1 MIKKGGMQLRNA
13 PDIPVLHQ
21 MLSKAVQKGGEKQY
35 ASWRNAD
42 NLLITLEVVSTL
54 KERKLI
60 WQLYCEK
67 AGRKIELCQ
76 CVGHDILMVYN
87 QVLNAVQG
95 ASSAATRPD
104 DVSRLNR
111 TREARN
117 TALDKL
123 QAQSQSAQNSEKA
136 DKAVTIEPA
145 RPSRPVERPV
155 TAEFRP
161 IPDPEPD
168 SRTTQNPTPNPAPV
182 PNTIPAPVMPER
194 SVTPPPT
201 PGSAPASGP
210 SSALGPAVSPNQSQS
225 GANSPPPNYFKEIER
240 PRRVESQK
248 PADSVP
254 SSNSFP
260 SPSAGSNSSA
270 NQAPAQP
277 HAVPPSQAPFPN
289 PVQES
294 FRQVTPPL
302 AAPRPQ
308 PAPQPQPSSQPQPDK
323 QTGQRPA
330 SAQDRPADN
339 RSSDERPAAPE
350 QGDLKSISL
359 IKLLKQYKG
368 ARVSGR
374 LRVDTKDASAVLYLN
389 QGEVLQA
396 MLGELTG
403 DEALTEI
410 LLLGDGNFSLSTGIS
425 TGGMKRTVET
435 PAEVLLANH
444 RQMAHLVK
452 ELQDY
457 GMSANSTFVRA
468 DASLTKAQFLQI
480 AAHEAPMDPEVMA
493 GIYIKL
499 DGKQTLADLAKSSK
513 MPRLKLV
520 EAIYHM
526 VSFELVDISNAPAS
540 VAPKQLTVIPK
551 KIDGTLIQSVMMSLR
566 REDTGLFIYPAFL
579 YFLEE
584 EFFRIYRSRGTLS
597 VVLFEMRDEVVTE
610 GGVKRRVLPG
620 SAVADAARR
629 ITAKKRHTD
638 VVGHYEAY
646 DFAIMLPDTGPAGA
660 KVFVK
665 KITKYLT
672 ETALTGMDGRKLSL
686 TFASASIPEDFTNL
700 NSLLGACELTLD
712 EARNRG
718 KIYLQYGD
726 LLKADS

>member
-95 ASSAATRPD
+95 ASSAAMRPD
-104 DVSRLNR
+104 DASRLNR

-123 QAQSQSAQNSEKA
+123 QAQSQSAQNTEKP
-136 DKAVTIEPA
+136 VTIEPA
-145 RPSRPVERPV
+145 RPSRSVERPV

-161 IPDPEPD
+161 IPDPEPV
-168 SRTTQNPTPNPAPV
+168 SRPAPAPKPMPTSAPVSAPTPTPTPAS
-182 PNTIPAPVMPER
+182 A
-194 SVTPPPT
+194 PPPVSVVS
-201 PGSAPASGP
+201 PPPIPSAPSGQAAAP
-210 SSALGPAVSPNQSQS
+210 KSSQS
-225 GANSPPPNYFKEIER
+225 EGNTPPPNYFKEIER
-240 PRRVESQK
+240 PRRVESQSS
-248 PADSVP
+248 AVSSSNAGYVSGASSVP
-254 SSNSFP
+254 GSNAG
-260 SPSAGSNSSA
+260 AGSNA
-270 NQAPAQP
+270 NQAQ
-277 HAVPPSQAPFPN
+277 SPN
-289 PVQES
+289 PNPGQEA
-294 FRQVTPPL
+294 FRQVTPPN
-302 AAPRPQ
+302 AVSRPQ
-308 PAPQPQPSSQPQPDK
+308 PSPQAQPDN

-330 SAQDRPADN
+330 SSQDRPIED
-339 RSSDERPAAPE
+339 RPAVPE
-350 QGDLKSISL
+350 QGDLKNISL

-368 ARVSGR
+368 AKVSGR
-374 LRVDTKDASAVLYLN
+374 LRVDTKDAAAVLYLN

-410 LLLGDGNFSLSTGIS
+410 LLLGDGSFSLSTGIS
-425 TGGMKRTVET
+425 TVGMKRTVET

-468 DASLTKAQFLQI
+468 DASLTKAQFMQI
-480 AAHEAPMDPEVMA
+480 ASQEAPMDPEVMA

-499 DGKQTLADLAKSSK
+499 DGRQTLADLAKSSK

-526 VSFELVDISNAPAS
+526 VSFELVDISNPPAS
-540 VAPKQLTVIPK
+540 VAPKQLTVVPK

-620 SAVADAARR
+620 AAVADAARR

-646 DFAIMLPDTGPAGA
+646 DFAIMLPDTGPAGV

-672 ETALTGMDGRKLSL
+672 ETALAGMEGRKLSL

-726 LLKADS
+726 LLKSDT